1 MPISKPILPPV
12 KGFVEVE
19 SNGERVYKEVST
31 GKLFRAIPSYNPTE
45 EQQQIADNELAIML
59 LKQALENK

>member
-1 MPISKPILPPV
+1 MPISKPTLPPV

-31 GKLFRAIPSYNPTE
+31 GKLFRVIPSYNPTE
-45 EQQQIADNELAIML
+45 EQQQIADNELARML